1 MIGLTMS
8 RYDKA
13 QSVQSCYVDS
23 SLSWLGWKYGIM
35 IVSKVQYD
43 ITIELQVC
51 HHYVHNKQ
59 FVIMITCT
67 QCDIMIQNT
76 VNRHD

>member
-1 MIGLTMS
+1 MLCLQFI
-8 RYDKA
+8 
-13 QSVQSCYVDS
+13 V
-23 SLSWLGWKYGIM
+23 M
-35 IVSKVQYD
+35 IVSTVQYD
-43 ITIELQVC
+43 IKIEFQVC

-67 QCDIMIQNT
+67 QYDIMIQNT